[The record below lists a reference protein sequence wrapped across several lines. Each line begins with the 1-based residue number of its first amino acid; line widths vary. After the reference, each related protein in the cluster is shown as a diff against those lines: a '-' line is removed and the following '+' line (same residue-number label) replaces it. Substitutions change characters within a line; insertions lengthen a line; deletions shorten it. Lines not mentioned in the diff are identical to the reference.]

1 MNDYRSIE
9 MHIKRARLE
18 HSIFVAELIASGIFS
33 LWSGAKRLAIATSA
47 KLRELVE
54 TPDEYSTGLPRFR
67 NH

>member
-9 MHIKRARLE
+9 MHNKRARLE
-18 HSIFVAELIASGIFS
+18 HSVFVAELIASGIFS

-54 TPDEYSTGLPRFR
+54 SPDEYSTGLPRFR